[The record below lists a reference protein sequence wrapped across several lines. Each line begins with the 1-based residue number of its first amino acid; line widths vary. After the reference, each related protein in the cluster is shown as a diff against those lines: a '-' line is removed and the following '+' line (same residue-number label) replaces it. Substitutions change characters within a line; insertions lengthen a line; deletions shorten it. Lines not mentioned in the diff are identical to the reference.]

1 MDDIDV
7 LISTAVGAD
16 RDPYPEFARKR
27 REDPVSH
34 EVGFGGKNL
43 VFTAYRY
50 DDVEYVLKHPE
61 LFDSRVY
68 APAIGMVFGPSIIQ
82 MDGAEH
88 HSHRGLIG
96 GAFRRTVIN
105 DWELSLI
112 APTVNALVDE
122 FAARGRAEL
131 VRDFTIRFPIRIIAR
146 ILGIPEVDYDEF
158 ARLSIR
164 LISIA
169 QNIQVGLD
177 AAAALKDFFGAIIAE
192 RRAEPKDDMISTL
205 VHARI
210 DGEPLPDEE
219 ILGFLRLLLP
229 AGAETT
235 YRLLGNL
242 LFALLSDPSQWEAV
256 RDDRSLLP
264 AAIEEALRW
273 EAPVAY
279 VSREAL
285 ADTTIG
291 GTAVPKGAHVSLSIG
306 SANHDDAVYDDAER
320 YDVARAPARPH
331 LSFAEGPHRCLGEHL
346 ARVETV
352 VAMNAL
358 LDRFP
363 RMRLDPGD
371 ADPHVQGHA
380 FRSPTSIP
388 VAL

>member
-27 REDPVSH
+27 RDDPVSH

-43 VFTAYRY
+43 VFTVYRY
-50 DDVEYVLKHPE
+50 DDVEHVLKHPE

-82 MDGAEH
+82 MDGHEH
-88 HSHRGLIG
+88 HTHRSLIG
-96 GAFRRTVIN
+96 GAFRRTVIGE
-105 DWELSLI
+105 WESSLI
-112 APTVNALVDE
+112 APTVSTLIDE
-122 FAARGRAEL
+122 FAGRDRAEL
-131 VRDFTIRFPIRIIAR
+131 VRDFTIRFPIRIIAK

-177 AAAALKDFFGAIIAE
+177 ASAALKEFFCSIIAE
-192 RRAEPKDDMISTL
+192 RRASPADDLISSL

-210 DGEPLPDEE
+210 EGEPLPEEE

-242 LFALLSDPSQWEAV
+242 LFALLSDPEQWEAV

-273 EAPVAY
+273 EAPVAF

-285 ADTTIG
+285 RDTELDCV
-291 GTAVPKGAHVSLSIG
+291 AVPQGAHVSLSIG
-306 SANHDDAVYDDAER
+306 SANHDESVYAEPER
-320 YDVARAPARPH
+320 FDVRRAPARPH

-346 ARVETV
+346 ARVETT

-363 RMRLDPGD
+363 SMRLDPGD
-371 ADPHVQGHA
+371 LDPHVQGHA

-388 VAL
+388 VLL